1 MPGTVPA
8 ARPSASDRAGTGC
21 DRDDGLQSTRRSLP
35 IALLRAREAVMAR
48 FRPILAEHSVTEQQ
62 WRVIRV
68 LGESS
73 PRDATAVADHCCILM
88 PSMTRI
94 IRALQ
99 ERGLIT
105 RKRDAAD
112 GRKLVL
118 AITPAGRA
126 LLDQVAPHSLAVYRD
141 IEARYGSGRV
151 ETLLDMLE
159 DLALLG
165 GR

>member
-1 MPGTVPA
+1 MTERQ
-8 ARPSASDRAGTGC
+8 ARKNGLPDA
-21 DRDDGLQSTRRSLP
+21 DGLQKTRRSLP
-35 IALLRAREAVMAR
+35 IALLRARETVMAG
-48 FRPILAEHSVTEQQ
+48 FRPILARHDVTEQQ

-73 PRDATAVADHCCILM
+73 PRDATDVADHCCILM

-99 ERGLIT
+99 DRGLIT
-105 RKRDAAD
+105 RARDEAD
-112 GRKLVL
+112 GRRLVL
-118 AITPAGRA
+118 AITPAGRD
-126 LLDQVAPHSLAVYRD
+126 LLDQVTPHSLDVYRD
-141 IEARYGSGRV
+141 IAERYGVDRV

-159 DLALLG
+159 DLAALG